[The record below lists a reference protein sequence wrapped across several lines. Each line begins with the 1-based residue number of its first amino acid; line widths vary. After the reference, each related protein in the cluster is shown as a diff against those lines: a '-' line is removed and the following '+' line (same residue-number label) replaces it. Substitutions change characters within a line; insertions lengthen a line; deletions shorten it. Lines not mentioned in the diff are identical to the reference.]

1 MKKKTKKSVKKL
13 IDDLCKAVTLSRG
26 EKFVPNFDLDLEDAI
41 IAVVYKFF
49 SNSKIKELL

>member
-1 MKKKTKKSVKKL
+1 MKKQPKKNVKKL
-13 IDDLCKAVTLSRG
+13 IDDLCEAVTQSRG

-49 SNSKIKELL
+49 ANPKLKELK